1 MKTKFVKHDETKPKW
16 FQKAINSKQLP
27 QELYNGGLQL
37 IDYFQK
43 REKEKGIK
51 VKAYLKDSAYG
62 KEIILGNSRVF
73 YYQDKSRR
81 KYLWIFNQVKRQA
94 KEFIEKE
101 TIIEK
106 TKYPTILYNNKFK
119 IKSNETIAWTDIDD
133 AYWKIAK
140 NIGVISKKLFLQVLI
155 IEEDEALVKEIRNAA
170 LANLGSDKM
179 YEEVEDMI
187 YTGKRIIFKADPKL
201 KMVHNNI
208 VNTCSEIMYNL
219 SVMLGND
226 FKEYRTDEITYRRT
240 KENVKI
246 VNDYIK
252 KHNLLCTNTYE
263 RKKKEPTNTNQS
275 ALLRNLK
282 TINHCNQNANL

>member
-263 RKKKEPTNTNQS
+263 RKKKEPTNTN
-275 ALLRNLK
+275 
-282 TINHCNQNANL
+282 